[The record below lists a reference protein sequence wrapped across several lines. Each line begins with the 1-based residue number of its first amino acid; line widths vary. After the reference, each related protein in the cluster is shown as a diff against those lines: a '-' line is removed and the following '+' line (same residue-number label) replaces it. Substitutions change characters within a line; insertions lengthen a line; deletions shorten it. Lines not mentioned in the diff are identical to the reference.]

1 MLAYYKL
8 LFALIVIP
16 GLVLLEMATGKS
28 LKKLPLK
35 QDYKKVSGDLGSAL
49 DYIFEMRNSIHDV
62 RVVLCFL
69 LPYIFTIF

>member
-1 MLAYYKL
+1 MS
-8 LFALIVIP
+8 LIL

-35 QDYKKVSGDLGSAL
+35 QDYKKVSGDLISAL
-49 DYIFEMRNSIHDV
+49 DYIFEIKNSIHNV

-69 LPYIFTIF
+69 LPFILKCKQVHED